1 MIRPTAL
8 TWRTPLTR
16 LFASG
21 RRSRG
26 LLQPLVITALVV
38 AVLVLFPVFGVLAHL
53 VTGSTTDVLRHLLD
67 TVLVEAVL
75 TSLGLGLLVTIGAI
89 LVGTGAAWLVT
100 QYEFPGRRWLTWA
113 LMLPLA
119 MPAFVAAYAYTDWL
133 QFSGPLQSAL
143 RRSFGWGPR
152 DYWFP
157 EIRSVHGAAALFVA
171 VLYPYV
177 YALARPA
184 FIERSPNLV
193 DAARTLGCTP
203 RAVFWRVALPLAR
216 PAMIGGGMLALM
228 ETLSDYG
235 AVAYFGLPTF
245 TQSLY
250 NAWFNLGDRPAAAQ
264 LAGALL
270 LTVAVVVF
278 VERRARGE
286 RRFATTTTSHGA
298 QARVPLRGWAAL
310 RTTLLC
316 LLPLLAGFVLP
327 ALLLVRLHLQLEDAP
342 RWDAYWQWLGNS
354 LLAGALTAGAAVVLA
369 LLIAYAGRL
378 QPHPAVR
385 FANGLAG
392 LGYAL
397 PGSVIAVGVLVPLA
411 RLDNTID
418 AWMRSHFDV
427 STGLLLTGSLAALV
441 YAYLVRY
448 LAVAYHGI
456 DAGLTRIT
464 PSMDLSARSL
474 GATPAETLL
483 RVHAPLLTRSALA
496 AAVLVF
502 VDAMKELPATLV
514 LRPFNFDTLA
524 VVAHN
529 FAKDERLAEAAL
541 PALTIVLVGL
551 LPALLLSRTTDRA

>member
-1 MIRPTAL
+1 MPSTL
-8 TWRTPLTR
+8 
-16 LFASG
+16 
-21 RRSRG
+21 RSHARG
-26 LLQPLVITALVV
+26 VGQPLVLSALIV
-38 AVLVLFPVFGVLAHL
+38 AGLVIFPVLGVLGHL
-53 VTGSTTDVLRHLLD
+53 ASGSTADVLRHLAS
-67 TVLVEAVL
+67 TVLAEAVL
-75 TSLGLGLLVTIGAI
+75 TSLGLGCLVTAGAI

-100 QYEFPGRRWLTWA
+100 QYEFPGRGWLTWA

-133 QFSGPLQSAL
+133 QFSGPVQESL
-143 RRSFGWGPR
+143 RQLFGWGPR
-152 DYWFP
+152 EYWFP
-157 EIRSVHGAAALFVA
+157 EIRSVPGAAALFVA

-184 FIERSPNLV
+184 FIERSPYLV
-193 DAARTLGCTP
+193 DAARTLGCTH

-245 TQSLY
+245 TQSIY
-250 NAWFNLGDRPAAAQ
+250 NAWFNLGDRSAASQ
-264 LAGALL
+264 LAAALL
-270 LTVAVVVF
+270 LTVAVLVL
-278 VERRARGE
+278 VERRSRGE
-286 RRFATTTTSHGA
+286 RRFATTASHGRSPRVVLQGWPA
-298 QARVPLRGWAAL
+298 ARAL
-310 RTTLLC
+310 ILC
-316 LLPLLAGFVLP
+316 LLPVAAGFVLP
-327 ALLLVRLHLQLEDAP
+327 AILLGRLHLQLEQAP
-342 RWDAYWQWLGNS
+342 RWAGYWQWLGNTVTAAS
-354 LLAGALTAGAAVVLA
+354 ITALAAIALA
-369 LLIAYAGRL
+369 LLVAYSGRL
-378 QPHPAVR
+378 QPRPVVR
-385 FANGLAG
+385 AANTLVG

-397 PGSVIAVGVLVPLA
+397 PGAVIAVGVLVPLA
-411 RLDNTID
+411 RLDNAFD
-418 AWMRSHFDV
+418 AWMRVQFGI

-474 GATPAETLL
+474 GATPWETLL
-483 RVHAPLLTRSALA
+483 RVHVPLLTRSALA

-502 VDAMKELPATLV
+502 VDTVKELPATLI

-551 LPALLLSRTTDRA
+551 VPALLLSRTTDS

>member
-1 MIRPTAL
+1 MTSPAPL
-8 TWRTPLTR
+8 CWRR
-16 LFASG
+16 HRAG
-21 RRSRG
+21 QARACG
-26 LLQPLVITALVV
+26 AAQPLVLTAMAV
-38 AVLVLFPVFGVLAHL
+38 ALLMLFPVLGVLAHL
-53 VTGSTTDVLRHLLD
+53 VTGQSAEVLRHLLN
-67 TVLVEAVL
+67 TVLLEATL
-75 TSLGLGLLVTIGAI
+75 TSLGLGLLVTLGAM

-100 QYEFPGRRWLTWA
+100 RYDFPGRRWLTWA

-119 MPAFVAAYAYTDWL
+119 MPAYVAAYAYTDWL
-133 QFSGPLQSAL
+133 QFSGPVQSTL
-143 RRSFGWGPR
+143 RSAFGWGPR
-152 DYWFP
+152 EYWFP
-157 EIRSVHGAAALFVA
+157 EIRSVPGAAALFIS

-184 FIERSPNLV
+184 FIERSPHLV
-193 DAARTLGCTP
+193 DAARTLGCSP

-216 PAMIGGGMLALM
+216 PAMIAGGMLALM

-250 NAWFNLGDRPAAAQ
+250 NAWFNLGDRGAAAQ
-264 LAGALL
+264 LAAALL

-278 VERRARGE
+278 IERRSRGA
-286 RRFATTTTSHGA
+286 RRFATTAAHGGA
-298 QARVPLRGWAAL
+298 ERVTLQGGAAW
-310 RTTLLC
+310 RATALC
-316 LLPLLAGFVLP
+316 ALPLIAGFVLP
-327 ALLLVRLHLQLEDAP
+327 AWLLVRLHLQLEEAP
-342 RWDAYWQWLGNS
+342 RWGAYFDWLQHS
-354 LLAGALTAGAAVVLA
+354 VTAGALSAVLAVTLA

-378 QPHPAVR
+378 QPRPHVR
-385 FANGLAG
+385 FANALAG

-411 RLDNTID
+411 RLDNTVD
-418 AWMRSHFDV
+418 AWMRTHFDI

-456 DAGLTRIT
+456 DAGLSRIT

-474 GATPAETLL
+474 GATPGETLV
-483 RVHAPLLTRSALA
+483 RVHAPLLSRSALA

-502 VDAMKELPATLV
+502 VDTVKELPATLV

-541 PALTIVLVGL
+541 PALTIVAVGL
-551 LPALLLSRTTDRA
+551 LPALLLSKTTDR

>member
-1 MIRPTAL
+1 MPSTF
-8 TWRTPLTR
+8 P
-16 LFASG
+16 SH
-21 RRSRG
+21 SRG
-26 LLQPLVITALVV
+26 AGQPLVLSALVV
-38 AVLVLFPVFGVLAHL
+38 ATLVIFPVLGVLGHL
-53 VTGSTTDVLRHLLD
+53 ATGSSAEVLRHLAS
-67 TVLVEAVL
+67 TVLAEAVL
-75 TSLGLGLLVTIGAI
+75 TSLGLGCLVTAGAI

-133 QFSGPLQSAL
+133 QFSGPVQGGL
-143 RRSFGWGPR
+143 RRLFGWGPR
-152 DYWFP
+152 EYWFP
-157 EIRSVHGAAALFVA
+157 EIRSLPGAAALFVA

-184 FIERSPNLV
+184 FIERSPHLV
-193 DAARTLGCTP
+193 DAARTLGCTH

-250 NAWFNLGDRPAAAQ
+250 NAWFNLGDRSAASQ
-264 LAGALL
+264 LAAALL
-270 LTVAVVVF
+270 LTVAVVVM
-278 VERRARGE
+278 VERRSRGE
-286 RRFATTTTSHGA
+286 RRFATTASHGKSP
-298 QARVPLRGWAAL
+298 RVVLEGWPAVRAL
-310 RTTLLC
+310 ILC
-316 LLPLLAGFVLP
+316 LLPVIAGFVLP
-327 ALLLVRLHLQLEDAP
+327 AILLGRLHLQLEQAP
-342 RWDAYWQWLGNS
+342 RWSGYWQWLGNTVTAAS
-354 LLAGALTAGAAVVLA
+354 ITALAAVALA
-369 LLIAYAGRL
+369 LLVAYAGRL
-378 QPHPAVR
+378 QPRPLVR
-385 FANGLAG
+385 AANTLVG

-397 PGSVIAVGVLVPLA
+397 PGAVIAVGVLVPLA
-411 RLDNTID
+411 RLDNAFD
-418 AWMRSHFDV
+418 AWTRAHLDI

-474 GATPAETLL
+474 GATPWETLL
-483 RVHAPLLTRSALA
+483 RVHVPLLTRSALA

-502 VDAMKELPATLV
+502 VDTVKELPATLI

-541 PALTIVLVGL
+541 PALTIVLIGL
-551 LPALLLSRTTDRA
+551 VPALLLSRTTDS